1 MDVETGN
8 IAQGGSR
15 SCHSAPSD
23 STATQPQLQLDQPSS
38 IPSATSSMEVDNPT
52 SASEASI
59 ETIPK
64 ENPQLYNRHH
74 SFTHTQRNQSKIR
87 AHPAGN
93 DPNAAG
99 YESSDLESSDDDEGP
114 ESSDS
119 DSDSDSDSGTPR
131 GKRDKALTIEQRE
144 KALIEIDAMDEDT
157 DITSNGI
164 LHTVNEIVQLPEVKK
179 PDIVLGPDSRLEPI
193 GAVTTVV
200 DNVVVVQAS
209 SSGEVRVL
217 DTGTIVAIQKVKE
230 EDSEGDKEIFET
242 FGPVTRPFYS
252 IRFNTAAEIPTA
264 CVVGCTIYSVPEHSS
279 FEPLKSLKGS
289 DASNKFDEEVDEVEM
304 GEMEHKRM
312 LKQSKNT
319 KGTRERKVPMAA
331 DTSAAMQ
338 AMMGQTPTSSTAA
351 LPPKPTFDES
361 LDGYRDTSAA
371 WPPTAAGT
379 VPWYQQQQRDLQNM
393 MGTKPQVLRSRS
405 NNSRTR
411 RCRKPS
417 SNSNK
422 IKSFQQ
428 QLQMQQQQQQQLK
441 LYIQQQI
448 EEAQA
453 TILRLKR
460 QQEQLQLQNQ
470 QAMQLQQQ
478 TQLPQHPQFSPQTGQ
493 SLDVHYSQFSTQGTT
508 EGGQQQIA
516 NLLSPLF
523 PQSQKPQQPQ

>member
-1 MDVETGN
+1 MTMKD
-8 IAQGGSR
+8 
-15 SCHSAPSD
+15 H
-23 STATQPQLQLDQPSS
+23 
-38 IPSATSSMEVDNPT
+38 
-52 SASEASI
+52 
-59 ETIPK
+59 
-64 ENPQLYNRHH
+64 
-74 SFTHTQRNQSKIR
+74 
-87 AHPAGN
+87 
-93 DPNAAG
+93 
-99 YESSDLESSDDDEGP
+99 
-114 ESSDS
+114 S

-230 EDSEGDKEIFET
+230 EDSEGDKEVLGEIFET

-279 FEPLKSLKGS
+279 FVFTEPLKSLKGS

-304 GEMEHKRM
+304 EFSDDEKEMEHKRM

-338 AMMGQTPTSSTAA
+338 AMMGQTPTSSTAVPPPRRIPIA

-361 LDGYRDTSAA
+361 LDGYRILQRPGVTSHVHPLPQA
-371 WPPTAAGT
+371 PTAAGT

-393 MGTKPQVLRSRS
+393 MGTKPQVSPVQKQQQQDKKMQEALLQLQQ
-405 NNSRTR
+405 NQ
-411 RCRKPS
+411 
-417 SNSNK
+417 
-422 IKSFQQ
+422 SFQQ
-428 QLQMQQQQQQQLK
+428 QLQMQQQQQQQLYK
-441 LYIQQQI
+441 QQQEQQALYQQQI